1 MSQQHDI
8 YLRAFATQL
17 DTKQR
22 KSARQDDGPK
32 WPDSAL
38 ILDCESRITE
48 DQTLTFG
55 FWRFCEL
62 RTDGYVCTEEGIFHD
77 DQSLNAREFE
87 FLRTY
92 ARATKPETTDDGS
105 PRLRLYSRL
114 KFVHEVLGIAI
125 QAKALIVCFNAGFDL
140 SRLAVD
146 WETADNGGW
155 SLIMSQ
161 WRDPDTRKLKPNK
174 YFPRIVVKALNS
186 KTAIIH
192 STRAPMSEPSEETKK
207 AKLWPA
213 GRFLDLRTLLWA
225 LRNRSYSLK
234 TGCKDFELPE
244 KIDHKPSGRVDVD
257 EIEYCRQDVRV
268 TVALLNAVKREY
280 DLHPIAPGPDKM
292 FSPASVAKSYLE
304 QLQIA
309 HPSEKVLDAEAAYGV
324 FMQSY
329 FGGRAECRIRNWEVP
344 VCPVDFMSQ
353 YPTVNELLGN
363 WDVLTAEGIAFPDA
377 TKEIRQLLT
386 QISSEPLERCFD
398 RELLAAI

>member
-22 KSARQDDGPK
+22 KSARQDHGPK

-125 QAKALIVCFNAGFDL
+125 QAKGTHRVLQCGIRFEPPCC
-140 SRLAVD
+140 RLG
-146 WETADNGGW
+146 NRR
-155 SLIMSQ
+155 Q
-161 WRDPDTRKLKPNK
+161 WRLVAHHVAVARPGHTQTQAKQILSSYRRQGAQQQNRDHPFDSRTDVRAKRRNK
-174 YFPRIVVKALNS
+174 EGKAL
-186 KTAIIH
+186 A
-192 STRAPMSEPSEETKK
+192 R
-207 AKLWPA
+207 W
-213 GRFLDLRTLLWA
+213 
-225 LRNRSYSLK
+225 
-234 TGCKDFELPE
+234 
-244 KIDHKPSGRVDVD
+244 
-257 EIEYCRQDVRV
+257 EI
-268 TVALLNAVKREY
+268 
-280 DLHPIAPGPDKM
+280 
-292 FSPASVAKSYLE
+292 S
-304 QLQIA
+304 
-309 HPSEKVLDAEAAYGV
+309 
-324 FMQSY
+324 
-329 FGGRAECRIRNWEVP
+329 
-344 VCPVDFMSQ
+344 
-353 YPTVNELLGN
+353 
-363 WDVLTAEGIAFPDA
+363 
-377 TKEIRQLLT
+377 
-386 QISSEPLERCFD
+386 
-398 RELLAAI
+398 